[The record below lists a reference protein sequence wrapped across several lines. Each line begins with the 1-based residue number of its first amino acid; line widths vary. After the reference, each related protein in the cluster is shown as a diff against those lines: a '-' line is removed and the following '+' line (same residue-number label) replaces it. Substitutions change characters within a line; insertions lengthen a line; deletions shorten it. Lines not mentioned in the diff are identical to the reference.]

1 MKTLL
6 HIAIIACV
14 ACACQEQ
21 KPQGYTGN
29 NTIIFYTDNLEDE
42 DQITQTFYWAAALN
56 PDSEYNTCWVD
67 VATVGDAVDYD
78 RELKI
83 VQDTAIGWNYL
94 YDLVGNLVDSTSYI
108 IPNQA
113 VEGRHYV
120 PFDDEGLQ
128 RFMVMPAN
136 TYRTQIPI
144 VMRRDP
150 DNNHTL
156 TLEIRLV
163 DTPTAKIGE
172 SRLSTCQITIE

>member
-1 MKTLL
+1 MKTFVYI
-6 HIAIIACV
+6 IAITCV
-14 ACACQEQ
+14 LCACQEQ

-29 NTIIFYTDNLEDE
+29 TTIIFYTSNLANA
-42 DQITQTFYWAAALN
+42 DQVTKSFYWAEALD
-56 PDSEYNTCWVD
+56 PDSEYDTCWVD

-78 RELKI
+78 RELQI
-83 VQDTAIGWNYL
+83 VQDTAIGWNYI

-113 VEGRHYV
+113 VEGKHYV
-120 PFDDEGLQ
+120 PFNNEGLK

-136 TYRTQIPI
+136 EFRTQIPI
-144 VMRRDP
+144 VMRKDP
-150 DNNHTL
+150 DNTHTL

-172 SRLSTCQITIE
+172 PRLSTCLITIE